1 MVVLDIGCGRKK
13 ITGAIGIDFSAMSD
27 ADITLDLNKERLP
40 FEDSSVD
47 FIFSSHTLEHLTIEG
62 FLHVMEE
69 CYRVL
74 KPAGQLKIVVPYFT
88 TTANLANPFHNNN
101 ICFNEH
107 TFRFFSSDSETDAMA
122 KHEYASPSCP
132 HWGLRYSANS
142 EIGIEFKTL
151 SVSYFY
157 FPEYVDSSD
166 EEKFLA
172 RSSKMNVVDQIAYSL
187 EAVKPCPV
195 RPETGPVG
203 TKDDP
208 FAFVE
213 QQLQHINNQIAY
225 LEAREVDESEL
236 LTAKRVVT
244 TTRKDGSIF
253 SVDGV
258 LTPVNFLVYELDAV
272 IQDLRRKIDALG

>member
-1 MVVLDIGCGRKK
+1 MIVLDIGCGRKK

-27 ADITLDLNKERLP
+27 ADITLDLNKENLP

-47 FIFSSHTLEHLTIEG
+47 FIFSSHTLEHLTIDG
-62 FLHVMEE
+62 FLHVMQE

-74 KPAGQLKIVVPYFT
+74 KPSGQLKIVVPYFT

-107 TFRFFSSDSETDAMA
+107 TFRFFSSDTETDALP
-122 KHEYASPSCP
+122 KQEYVSPSCP

-151 SVSYFY
+151 SMSYFY
-157 FPEYVDSSD
+157 FPEYADAPDS
-166 EEKFLA
+166 EKFLA

-208 FAFVE
+208 FVFVD
-213 QQLQHINNQIAY
+213 QQLDHIRNQVAY
-225 LEAREVDESEL
+225 LEAREVGGGDLSAARRV
-236 LTAKRVVT
+236 LTATKA
-244 TTRKDGSIF
+244 DGSIF
-253 SVDGV
+253 SVNGV
-258 LTPVNFLVYELDAV
+258 LTPVNFLVYELDTV
-272 IQDLRRKIDALG
+272 IQDLRRKIDGLE

>member
-1 MVVLDIGCGRKK
+1 MIVLDIGCGRKK

-27 ADITLDLNKERLP
+27 ADILLDLNKEDLP

-47 FIFSSHTLEHLTIEG
+47 LIFSSHTLEHLTLEG
-62 FLHVMEE
+62 FLHVMQE

-74 KPAGQLKIVVPYFT
+74 KPLGQLKIVVPYFT

-107 TFRFFSSDSETDAMA
+107 TFRFFSSDTETDALP
-122 KHEYASPSCP
+122 KQEYVSPSCP

-151 SVSYFY
+151 AMSYFY
-157 FPEYVDSSD
+157 FPEYADATDS
-166 EEKFLA
+166 EKFLA

-187 EAVKPCPV
+187 ETVKPCPV

-203 TKDDP
+203 ASDDP
-208 FAFVE
+208 FVFVE
-213 QQLQHINNQIAY
+213 QQLEHIRHQVAY
-225 LEAREVDESEL
+225 FETREVGESVL
-236 LTAKRVVT
+236 NAARRAVTAARV
-244 TTRKDGSIF
+244 DGSIF

-258 LTPVNFLVYELDAV
+258 LTPVNFLIYELDV
-272 IQDLRRKIDALG
+272 IIQDLRRKIDGLG